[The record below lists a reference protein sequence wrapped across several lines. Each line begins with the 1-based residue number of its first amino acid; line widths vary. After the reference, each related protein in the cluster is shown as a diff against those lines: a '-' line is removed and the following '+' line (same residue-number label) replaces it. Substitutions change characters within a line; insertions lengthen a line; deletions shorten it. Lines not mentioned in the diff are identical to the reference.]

1 MHVGVQATVRVELGE
16 FGVPGIDGQTD
27 LVVPEMLVICV
38 ERLVEQF
45 LGPGPSGQQGGGCGE
60 YHEGVRVADL
70 ARHVGAVLEH
80 LRIPTAMFVVMQ
92 DAGQA
97 S

>member
-1 MHVGVQATVRVELGE
+1 MPCPGV
-16 FGVPGIDGQTD
+16 DGQAD
-27 LVVPEMLVICV
+27 LVVPEMLVICG

-45 LGPGPSGQQGGGCGE
+45 LGTRTPGQQGRGCGE

>member
-1 MHVGVQATVRVELGE
+1 
-16 FGVPGIDGQTD
+16 
-27 LVVPEMLVICV
+27 MLVICG

-45 LGPGPSGQQGGGCGE
+45 LGAGPSGQQGRGCGE

>member
-1 MHVGVQATVRVELGE
+1 
-16 FGVPGIDGQTD
+16 
-27 LVVPEMLVICV
+27 MLVICG

-45 LGPGPSGQQGGGCGE
+45 LGTRTPGQQGRGCGE